1 MTETQS
7 ATHRPGEDR
16 AAAITQAAQAAW
28 YRSIGPRQQEALVG
42 TVAAL
47 ALHAACAAETP
58 DAAAIARLDADEFN
72 RWINEMWGSAWWAR
86 PDLVAFAAPVI
97 EWAES
102 ASPAART
109 ASLAAA
115 RGAIDAGI
123 FPFMRRHRY
132 EVDLLGFLVQDVHT
146 QTAKKSGGVFHTPS
160 DVAALAESVLG
171 AEVGYER
178 RDFAEEFCGTGELAR
193 AAAESMRAHGIDPA
207 RVRWYL
213 NDVDATA
220 AACAAVNA
228 WIWGLGPLVLVGT
241 NDILADPVWVPTAAA
256 TRRGAIRHRNE
267 LASFATRAAGLL
279 RATRALEADAPAAIG
294 TAAHPVT
301 GMSPSGGA
309 EHCGG
314 CAHVYLRQSTGGPR
328 TKCALAPSRRHGPDV
343 PADLGACTSFAPRPA
358 GTADPYAQIPAPRPA
373 SETAA
378 SL

>member
-7 ATHRPGEDR
+7 AAHRPGEDR

-28 YRSIGPRQQEALVG
+28 FRSIGPRQHEALVG

-47 ALHAACAAETP
+47 ALHAACAAETA
-58 DAAAIARLDADEFN
+58 DAGAIARLDADEFN
-72 RWINEMWGSAWWAR
+72 RWINEMWGAAWWAR

-102 ASPAART
+102 ASPAVRT

-115 RGAIDAGI
+115 RAAIDAGI
-123 FPFMRRHRY
+123 LPFMRRYRY

-146 QTAKKSGGVFHTPS
+146 QAAKKSGGVFHTPS
-160 DVAALAESVLG
+160 DGAALAEAVLG
-171 AEVGYER
+171 AEAGYER

-207 RVRWYL
+207 RVHWYL
-213 NDVDATA
+213 NDVDPTA

-228 WIWGLGPLVLVGT
+228 WIWGLGPRVLVGT

-256 TRRGAIRHRNE
+256 TRRSAIQHRDE
-267 LASFATRAAGLL
+267 LASFAAHAAGLL
-279 RATRALEADAPAAIG
+279 GAARALEAVAPAPTEAP
-294 TAAHPVT
+294 AHPVT
-301 GMSPSGGA
+301 GKIPSGDA

-328 TKCALAPSRRHGPDV
+328 TKCALAPSRRHGRDV
-343 PADLGACTSFAPRPA
+343 PADLVACASFAPRPA
-358 GTADPYAQIPAPRPA
+358 EAADPYAQVPAPRRA

-378 SL
+378 L